1 MATRIVPRELSHD
14 EIMEILKLSR
24 KDITATKL
32 KDFFAVDVG
41 KTKARFQPN
50 DYFTLMT
57 NKLHNSSAV
66 KTTIGRYIFN
76 MFCLPEA
83 YLNKFGYMNDE
94 LVEDKIGDLEKQMGT
109 MILND
114 ELTTKEYAEFMD
126 NSEWISMNMCYY
138 IAPSLDDAVVLPIPE
153 VIKRKEELF
162 DQYKTELAQGD
173 LNAANKVEKELIS
186 MAQSKVESLDDPAY
200 DNYKC
205 GVFKFPVAYK
215 KSSIMVGAVSDPVD
229 GHLNILKSNY
239 VDGISKD
246 EYDKTA
252 QLTVIGGYSRGV
264 STQKYGYETKKY
276 NASLQNVSINTEE
289 ENLDCGTKQ
298 YLTIT
303 IPKDLKNMFLYRY
316 VIEGAKL
323 VELTPDNISQYAG
336 KEVKLRSP
344 MFCKG
349 DTICQHCAGTLFK
362 RMDLKDCGLIVSNMT
377 GNLLNLSMKKMH
389 DSTVKI
395 NKINIEEYIT
405 ER

>member
-1 MATRIVPRELSHD
+1 MSKRVPARELTHD
-14 EIMEILKLSR
+14 EIENILKLTR

-32 KDFFAVDVG
+32 KDLFAIDQG
-41 KTKARFQPN
+41 KSRAKFQPN
-50 DYFTLMT
+50 DTFTLSP
-57 NKLHNSSAV
+57 NKFFNKTQI
-66 KTTIGRYIFN
+66 KTTIGRYIYN
-76 MFCLPEA
+76 MFCIPEP
-83 YLNKFGYMNDE
+83 YLKKFGYMNDE
-94 LVEDKIGDLEKQMGT
+94 LVEDMIGDLEKRMGS

-114 ELTTKEYAEFMD
+114 ELSTKEYAEFMD
-126 NSEWISMNMCYY
+126 NSEWIGMNMCYY
-138 IAPSLDDAVVLPIPE
+138 IAPSLDNEVVIPIPE

-162 DQYKTELAQGD
+162 DQYKTEINKGD
-173 LNAANKVEKELIS
+173 INAVNTIEGELLKMAKNKI
-186 MAQSKVESLDDPAY
+186 ESLDDPAY

-205 GVFKFPVAYK
+205 GIFKFPVAYK
-215 KSSIMVGAVSDPVD
+215 KSSIMVGAISDPKD
-229 GHLNILKSNY
+229 GHLHILKSDY

-289 ENLDCGTKQ
+289 EQIDCGTKH

-303 IPKDLKNMFLYRY
+303 IPKNLKSMFLYRY
-316 VIEGAKL
+316 VIDGSKL
-323 VELTPDNISQYAG
+323 VELLPENIDNYVD

-395 NKINIEEYIT
+395 NKINIENFIT

>member
-1 MATRIVPRELSHD
+1 MSKRVPARPLD
-14 EIMEILKLSR
+14 YKEIEEILKLKR

-32 KDFFAVDVG
+32 KDLFAIDENQ
-41 KTKARFQPN
+41 TKAKFQPN
-50 DYFTLMT
+50 DTFVLSA
-57 NKLHNSSAV
+57 NKFYN
-66 KTTIGRYIFN
+66 KTQIVTTVGRYIYN
-76 MFCLPEA
+76 MFCIPES
-83 YLNKFGYMNDE
+83 YLKKFGYMNDE
-94 LVEDKIGDLEKQMGT
+94 LVEDKIGDLEKQMGS

-114 ELTTKEYAEFMD
+114 EMTTKEYAEFMD
-126 NSEWISMNMCYY
+126 NSEWIGMNMCYY
-138 IAPSLDDAVVLPIPE
+138 ISPSLDNAVVLPIPE

-162 DQYKTELAQGD
+162 DQYKTEIANGD
-173 LNAANKVEKELIS
+173 INAANTIEKELLK
-186 MAQSKVESLDDPAY
+186 MAKDKIEALDDPSY

-205 GVFKFPVAYK
+205 GIFKFPVAYK
-215 KSSIMVGAVSDPVD
+215 KSSIMVGAISDPKD
-229 GHLNILKSNY
+229 GHLHILKSDY
-239 VDGISKD
+239 ADGISKD

-276 NASLQNVSINTEE
+276 NASLQNVSIDIDSEQV
-289 ENLDCGTKQ
+289 DCGTKR

-303 IPKDLKNMFLYRY
+303 IPKDLKNMFLYRF
-316 VIEGAKL
+316 VIDGAKL
-323 VELTPDNISQYAG
+323 VELTPSNIDSYVG
-336 KEVKLRSP
+336 KEIKLRSP

-349 DTICQHCAGTLFK
+349 DVICEHCAGTLFK

-395 NKINIEEYIT
+395 NKIDIDKYIT